1 MRSLKVLAVAAALVV
16 ATAAPAAAHVSVQPS
31 DAAQGGYAK
40 LAFRVPN
47 EQDNAAT
54 VKLEVQLPTDQKFQ
68 SVSVKPLPG
77 WTAAVTDTTVAWSG
91 GRIEPGQ
98 FQEFEISVGPL
109 PKVDELTFKAIQ
121 TYDNGDVV
129 RWIEPTPADGS
140 EPEHPAPVL
149 HLTAA
154 TGSDHHDATAATVA
168 PTTTAAPETVAD
180 TSAAA
185 ATKAGSDSG
194 DGKVIGAYAL
204 GAVALA
210 VAASALV
217 LARRKSAGA

>member
-1 MRSLKVLAVAAALVV
+1 MRSLKTLAVAAVLVL
-16 ATAAPAAAHVSVQPS
+16 AFAAPASAHVAIQPAE
-31 DAAQGGYAK
+31 AAQGSYAK

-68 SVSVKPLPG
+68 SVSVRPLPG
-77 WTAAVTDTTVAWSG
+77 WTSAVTATTITWTG

-109 PKVDELTFKAIQ
+109 PKVDELTFKAVQ

-129 RWIEPTPADGS
+129 RWIDPTPADGS

-154 TGSDHHDATAATVA
+154 TDSDHHDATATTAA
-168 PTTTAAPETVAD
+168 PTITAAPETAAD
-180 TSAAA
+180 TAA
-185 ATKAGSDSG
+185 ATKGDSDS
-194 DGKVIGAYAL
+194 DGQVIGAYAL

-210 VAASALV
+210 LAASALV
-217 LARRKSAGA
+217 VARRKPRGT